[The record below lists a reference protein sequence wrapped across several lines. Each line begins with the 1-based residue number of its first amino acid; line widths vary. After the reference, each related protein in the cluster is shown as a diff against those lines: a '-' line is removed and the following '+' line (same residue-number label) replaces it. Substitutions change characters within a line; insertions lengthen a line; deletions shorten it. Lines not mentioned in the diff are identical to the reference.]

1 MNMKTSTVLEVLLIV
16 VFLVFGFMF
25 VGMTNQLVPDLLPES
40 AQDVD
45 AITYLENFEDPDTA
59 DANPDG
65 KTAGGTSIYSYA
77 ETDWTWANV
86 TDAYGAPVT
95 GQSYYVNDTDG
106 NGCYSTF
113 TFASKTYTSASFYF
127 MFDDT
132 YHNESLVH
140 LEAANGS
147 DLMYFNIT
155 DTKCECYEG
164 DDTLLWS
171 EDIDE
176 GTWYKLNVALNWDG
190 TFTASI
196 YSVSIAGV
204 LTSMGSGTGDM
215 GAGAVSYG
223 SCAIFNVS
231 GVNTQPAGL
240 YIDNMQLYKAGTEG
254 AESRIQ
260 ATGDSFFI
268 LAGVIIFAVV
278 LSILFSVLFVMK
290 KKK

>member
-1 MNMKTSTVLEVLLIV
+1 MIKYKDAIGVVIIVIALIV
-16 VFLVFGFMF
+16 GF
-25 VGMTNQLVPDLLPES
+25 VGIAMINTNLAPMVEDTVE
-40 AQDVD
+40 D
-45 AITYLENFEDPDTA
+45 ITLTENFESPDVT
-59 DANPDG
+59 DTNPDG
-65 KTAGGTSIYSYA
+65 LSAGGTSIYSYA

-86 TDAYGAPVT
+86 TDDYGAPLT

-113 TFASKTYTSASFYF
+113 TFASNDYASASFYF

-132 YHNESLVH
+132 YHNESIVYLQD
-140 LEAANGS
+140 S
-147 DLMYFNIT
+147 DGNNLLYFNIT

-176 GTWYKLNVALNWDG
+176 GTWYKLSVALNWEG

-215 GAGAVSYG
+215 SAGAVAYG
-223 SCAIFNVS
+223 ECAVFNVT

-240 YIDNMQLYKAGTEG
+240 YIDNLNLHKDGLQTDIEDL
-254 AESRIQ
+254 
-260 ATGDSFFI
+260 TGSYRVI
-268 LAGVIIFAVV
+268 VGVIVFIVVIAALAMIFTQ
-278 LSILFSVLFVMK
+278 LK
-290 KKK
+290 KIKK